1 MDLYQRYGPALLR
14 KCERLL
20 GNPSDAED
28 VVHTVF
34 VEILRRKKTDADLHY
49 LYRAATNRC
58 LNLIRDR
65 KKQRSLLADQVR
77 VVSPARTILTDR
89 VIDMDLLYKLLGR
102 LDKKS
107 SQILVYRYVDDLGQ
121 EEIASLMNTSR
132 KTVGKRLKKI
142 RQKALDLLPDASGR
156 PAGMKGGAR

>member
-1 MDLYQRYGPALLR
+1 MDLYRRYGPALLR

-34 VEILRRKKTDADLHY
+34 VEILRRKKTDADLPY

-65 KKQRSLLADQVR
+65 KKQRSLLEQQTDVVTPSRALLSDQ
-77 VVSPARTILTDR
+77 
-89 VIDMDLLYKLLGR
+89 VIDMNLLCKLVND

-107 SQILVYRYVDDLGQ
+107 SQILIYRYVDDLGQ
-121 EEIASLMNTSR
+121 EEIAELMNTSR

-142 RQKALDLLPDASGR
+142 RQKALALVPDSPSRAATATGDDQ
-156 PAGMKGGAR
+156 